1 LPTSTLTV
9 VPTATAGPTV
19 DETWQHSKYDGVWV
33 YTVEEQANEGR
44 SLLHVAYPV
53 TEHPAIN
60 DALEALAEEFI
71 DEFREE
77 SSKQEAAY
85 QAYVRET
92 GEPAAS
98 FVTHYIQ
105 HFDVT
110 LADARLLSLA
120 VERYRSM
127 GGTGSAEVTGH
138 VFDRAAGTEL
148 APADFFVSDDYLGRL
163 AQLAREALEQDLRA
177 ELASFESESESAQQE
192 WLASRLAMIQEGTEP
207 RPENYDTLVF
217 YDDSTLHV
225 QFDKYQVAPG
235 YRGVV
240 TVVLPVE
247 SVADL
252 LTPAMRS
259 LLETAAPTPT
269 PTAPPPAMATASP
282 TAVAATIGPATPAAG
297 GQPVTVDCAQVL
309 CVALTF
315 DDGPSVHTD
324 GLLDVLRAHGAHATF
339 FLLGQSAQVQ
349 RQTVARIAQEGHEL
363 GNHSWSHLSFEQLT
377 ETQMR
382 DELDPTNALIQ
393 EITGTAPLLF
403 RPPYGAW
410 DDAMVASV
418 GMPVIL
424 WSLDPLDWRD
434 RDADVVAQRMQE
446 ASAGAIILAH
456 DIHPSTVEA
465 IPAVLDA
472 LTARGM
478 QFVTV
483 SELMAPT
490 VPESGQVYTA
500 RSAH

>member
-1 LPTSTLTV
+1 
-9 VPTATAGPTV
+9 
-19 DETWQHSKYDGVWV
+19 
-33 YTVEEQANEGR
+33 
-44 SLLHVAYPV
+44 
-53 TEHPAIN
+53 
-60 DALEALAEEFI
+60 
-71 DEFREE
+71 
-77 SSKQEAAY
+77 
-85 QAYVRET
+85 
-92 GEPAAS
+92 
-98 FVTHYIQ
+98 
-105 HFDVT
+105 
-110 LADARLLSLA
+110 
-120 VERYRSM
+120 
-127 GGTGSAEVTGH
+127 
-138 VFDRAAGTEL
+138 
-148 APADFFVSDDYLGRL
+148 
-163 AQLAREALEQDLRA
+163 
-177 ELASFESESESAQQE
+177 
-192 WLASRLAMIQEGTEP
+192 
-207 RPENYDTLVF
+207 
-217 YDDSTLHV
+217 
-225 QFDKYQVAPG
+225 
-235 YRGVV
+235 
-240 TVVLPVE
+240 
-247 SVADL
+247 
-252 LTPAMRS
+252 
-259 LLETAAPTPT
+259 
-269 PTAPPPAMATASP
+269 
-282 TAVAATIGPATPAAG
+282 
-297 GQPVTVDCAQVL
+297 
-309 CVALTF
+309 
-315 DDGPSVHTD
+315 
-324 GLLDVLRAHGAHATF
+324 
-339 FLLGQSAQVQ
+339 
-349 RQTVARIAQEGHEL
+349 VARIAQEGHEL